1 MEFDIKKSICIQ
13 DTVHIGT
20 KMKTRFLKPNVFLPM
35 GSKIVSPEHIKKL
48 IKQFSKDK
56 HLLCDSDLERM
67 FNLL

>member
-1 MEFDIKKSICIQ
+1 MKFDIKQPVCIQ

-20 KMKTRFLKPNVFLPM
+20 KMKTRFLKPNGFLPM
-35 GSKIVSPEHIKKL
+35 GSKIVSPEHVKIL

-67 FNLL
+67 YLY